1 MPASDGKA
9 MTLGASEARTIT
21 ANIVRLLDTKCI
33 HLEGRMSKIAELGEE
48 DRNAMANYGVRRQA

>member
-33 HLEGRMSKIAELGEE
+33 HLEGRDPAWRQLFTQ
-48 DRNAMANYGVRRQA
+48 RRQDLENSTSAL